1 MSVITLSVP
10 RRTKKNVSVR
20 TLLGDHLL
28 GRDRHDPLLGD
39 LLLRMLDH
47 HPLVRGDHHRRGD
60 KPRQLLSEEHYLV
73 QPASHTSP
81 HRFQHH
87 RERTKTYAACNRP
100 SISSLARLLC
110 SIGARMSFMR
120 ASCAWM
126 NCARL

>member
-1 MSVITLSVP
+1 MITLSIP
-10 RRTKKNVSVR
+10 GRTKKSVSVR

-28 GRDRHDPLLGD
+28 SRDRHNPLLGD

-47 HPLVRGDHHRRGD
+47 HPLVRGDHDRRGD
-60 KPRQLLSEEHYLV
+60 KPRQLLSEKHNLV

-81 HRFQHH
+81 KPSQHR
-87 RERTKTYAACNRP
+87 RVRKKTYAACNRP

-110 SIGARMSFMR
+110 SIGARMSFIR